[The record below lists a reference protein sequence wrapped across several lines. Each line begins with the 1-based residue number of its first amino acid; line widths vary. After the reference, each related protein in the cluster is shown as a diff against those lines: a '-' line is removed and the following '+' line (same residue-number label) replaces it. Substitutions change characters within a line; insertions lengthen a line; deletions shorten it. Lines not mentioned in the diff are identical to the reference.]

1 MGWRE
6 IENKRTTEI
15 GVSITFWVNAH
26 IHRRRVEE
34 EEEEIELRSSAC
46 CQQPLCLDP
55 IAAEVF
61 VLSISRQVQHPLA
74 GAIKYRSP
82 RQGYRSTLV
91 HGLYYVL
98 DVVLR
103 TTCSTVGVW

>member
-1 MGWRE
+1 
-6 IENKRTTEI
+6 
-15 GVSITFWVNAH
+15 
-26 IHRRRVEE
+26 
-34 EEEEIELRSSAC
+34 
-46 CQQPLCLDP
+46 
-55 IAAEVF
+55 
-61 VLSISRQVQHPLA
+61 VQHPLA